1 LRAFLTMAANRAVDE
16 YAIKTCGIPGSLLM
30 QNAGNAVVEQMVN
43 LGYLDNSPEV
53 LVLAGH
59 GNNGGDGYV
68 IAASLLKQGTSV
80 SIISTSTPDGLKGD
94 ALTHFNNLD
103 DLDIS
108 VSTWE
113 DSETQHN
120 QVLEADIIVDAL
132 LGTGIAGEIRSPY
145 DVLIRLANKSQAT
158 CIAVDV
164 PSGVTGDLGEVLDPC
179 IYAELTVSTGFGKQG
194 CLFEPARSHS
204 GIVMPVDIG
213 FPVNSLNH
221 VNGEVLRQNE
231 ETDYPKSKF
240 SRLSQT
246 NKYTAGKVYIIA
258 GSEGFTGAALLAST
272 AALRSGAGL
281 VRLAIPE
288 SLGPIAEAYSLE
300 TVVDYVSETE
310 DHGVALSA
318 WNDLEKG
325 IAWADTVVVGPGL
338 GRHAETIEI
347 VKKIVKETP
356 QPLVIDADALF
367 ALNEDPSILHS
378 RSGPSVL
385 TPHAGEFK
393 RLLNSPAD
401 HKPSWQNAKKFA
413 QEFGVSLLLK
423 GAPSLIAG
431 PSGEIIVNSTG
442 YAGMATAGSGDVLSG
457 VIASLWSQW
466 MDEPDVLNFAMYI
479 HGKAAE
485 LNRPRKG
492 VLGLIASD
500 IVEALPEALKEYGEI
515 PT

>member
-30 QNAGNAVVEQMVN
+30 QNAGDAVVQQMMN
-43 LGYLDNSPEV
+43 LGYLNNSPEV

-68 IAASLLKQGTSV
+68 IAAGLLKQGTSV

-94 ALTHFNNLD
+94 ALTHYNKLN

-108 VSTWE
+108 VASWE
-113 DSETQHN
+113 DSETQRN
-120 QVLEADIIVDAL
+120 QIMEADYIVDAL
-132 LGTGIAGEIRSPY
+132 LGTGISGDIRSPY
-145 DVLIRLANKSQAT
+145 DVLIRLANNSQAS

-164 PSGVTGDLGEVLDPC
+164 PSGVTGDQGKVLDPC
-179 IYAELTVSTGFGKQG
+179 IHAELTVSMGFGKQG

-204 GIVMPVDIG
+204 GTVIPVDIG
-213 FPVNSLNH
+213 FPTDSLDH
-221 VNGEVLRQNE
+221 ANGEVLRQNDGV
-231 ETDYPKSKF
+231 DYSKTKY

-246 NKYTAGKVYIIA
+246 HKYTAGKVYIIA
-258 GSEGFTGAALLAST
+258 GSQGFTGAALLAST

-288 SLGPIAEAYSLE
+288 SLGPIAEAHSLE
-300 TVVDYVSETE
+300 TVVDYLSETE
-310 DHGVALSA
+310 DHGIALSA
-318 WNDLEKG
+318 WSDLQKG
-325 IAWADTVVVGPGL
+325 ITWSDTVVVGPGL

-347 VKKIVKETP
+347 VKQIVKETT

-378 RSGPSVL
+378 RLGPSVL

-393 RLLNSPAD
+393 RLLNSPD
-401 HKPSWQNAKKFA
+401 DYKPSWQDAQKFA
-413 QEFGVSLLLK
+413 KDYGVSLLLK

-466 MDEPDVLNFAMYI
+466 MDEPDILNFAMYI

-485 LNRPRKG
+485 LNRPHKG

-500 IVEALPEALKEYGEI
+500 IVEALPVALKEYGEI